1 MAAKW
6 KIAELLTFATTS
18 WIFVENFFS
27 AKPLNSVI
35 ILGLNTPASE
45 ILFWKNVKKLQEKR
59 QISHRNFEMVAENYG
74 EFFEEGSSWE
84 PIFPILC
91 HFWQRRQKS
100 DFPGSIS
107 FRCAKNQTS
116 KGNFRENDVDDLTLA
131 MLNLPYSC
139 FLIKCPKFTLVNI
152 LNHQIQPAFVV
163 ILMFFCKVTAL

>member
-1 MAAKW
+1 MTEKEQMAAKW

-45 ILFWKNVKKLQEKR
+45 ILFWKNTKKLPEKC
-59 QISHRNFEMVAENYG
+59 QTSHRNFETVVENYG
-74 EFFEEGSSWE
+74 EFCEEGNSYE
-84 PIFPILC
+84 RIFRILC
-91 HFWQRRQKS
+91 HFWQRRQKP

-116 KGNFRENDVDDLTLA
+116 KGNFRENDVDDSTLA
-131 MLNLPYSC
+131 KIY
-139 FLIKCPKFTLVNI
+139 LIHVSKFSAVNP
-152 LNHQIQPAFVV
+152 L
-163 ILMFFCKVTAL
+163 